1 VANDTL
7 IRFVDL
13 VSLHEEIR
21 DELRTAIDRV
31 IKDGRFI
38 LGPEVEALEK
48 EFAQLCGVDHGIG
61 TNSGTSALHL
71 ALLAAGIGPG
81 DEVITVSLTFWATVA
96 AIIYTG
102 ATPVLVD
109 VDPQTCNLDPSAIEG
124 AITKRTKAV
133 MPVHLYGRCADMD
146 AITRVARQHGLL
158 IVEDAAQAAGSTY
171 MGRPA
176 GSLGDIACFS
186 FYPAKNL
193 GAIGEGGM
201 VVTSNSIYADKVRML
216 RDHGSQHKYS
226 HELLGYNYRLEAI
239 QATAIRVKLKRLAK
253 WNTARQSVAAEYR
266 KSIKGAALLAKPDN
280 SEENHHIFPVFSS
293 RRNQLREQLER
304 SGIETGIH
312 YPVPSHMQPA
322 FLNRGWGSPNLPVT
336 ELVCREVLSIPMH
349 PHLMSEDVT
358 TVAAAINSFADSN

>member
-193 GAIGEGGM
+193 GA
-201 VVTSNSIYADKVRML
+201 N
-216 RDHGSQHKYS
+216 GSQHKYS